1 MFRLLMVCAGGFVGT
16 GTRYVLNGWVSRRF
30 GETFP
35 LGTLTVNVAG
45 SFAIGFVYIA
55 TGPDSRLIVGATM
68 RQLLVSGLLGG
79 FTTFSSFSIQTL
91 TLARG
96 GELFASFLNVVLSVG
111 LGLGAAWLGEIVA
124 RNAWPGA

>member
-16 GTRYVLNGWVSRRF
+16 GTRYVLNGWVSRGF

-79 FTTFSSFSIQTL
+79 FTTFSAFSNETMNL
-91 TLARG
+91 WREGENLLAFANVAAH
-96 GELFASFLNVVLSVG
+96 LFLC
-111 LGLGAAWLGEIVA
+111 LGAVWISRAVA
-124 RNAWPGA
+124 FQIWR